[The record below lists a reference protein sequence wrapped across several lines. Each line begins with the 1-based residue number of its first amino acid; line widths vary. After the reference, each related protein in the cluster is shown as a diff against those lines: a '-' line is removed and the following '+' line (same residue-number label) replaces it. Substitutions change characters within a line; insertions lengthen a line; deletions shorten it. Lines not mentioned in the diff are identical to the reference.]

1 MIVPAL
7 CAGMGT
13 DVSQKSPVAGCMLM
27 TFRSDEMLVPHVS
40 ETPFKARNV
49 STTAAWTVT
58 PSVSTGGDGMTEM
71 FEIVGP
77 PEPPEPIGVA
87 ATTTLSIEALGRA
100 PDEPA
105 GPVPL

>member
-1 MIVPAL
+1 MTVPPA
-7 CAGMGT
+7 CAGIGT
-13 DVSQKSPVAGCMLM
+13 EVCQKSPLAGAMLM
-27 TFRSDEMLVPHVS
+27 TFGSDAMLVPQAS
-40 ETPFKARNV
+40 DTPFRARNV
-49 STTAAWTVT
+49 STTAAWMVT
-58 PSVSTGGDGMTEM
+58 PSVSSGGDGIVEK

-100 PDEPA
+100 PDEPV